1 MKDLIDTIKKELYK
15 KNSGLHVTGKKFME
29 IFNITFN
36 DIEQFEKNS
45 NVHMYRGFC
54 INCSSKYAAEV
65 INMFDQIDY
74 IAWEQN
80 GIEKYI
86 TRDGKIAYSIDESEI
101 GKTADIME
109 LMKSTDEIYVYVE
122 YSLKDFV
129 SYNKS
134 LEEYV
139 VMLPSLK
146 EHMDLF
152 CEKFEERTSISL
164 DCGHPDF
171 DADYIIKNHEII
183 EKKMSYADL
192 YFEEEKNGFIYSLIF
207 FSYDVPLSETLKMLN
222 LY

>member
-45 NVHMYRGFC
+45 SEYMHRGFY
-54 INCSSKYAAEV
+54 ISCSSKYAVEV
-65 INMFDQIDY
+65 INMFDKIDY
-74 IAWEQN
+74 IEWEQN
-80 GIEKYI
+80 RIVKYTTI
-86 TRDGKIAYSIDESEI
+86 DGKIYYSIDESEV
-101 GKTADIME
+101 GKTADIMK
-109 LMKSTDEIYVYVE
+109 LMKLSDEISVHVE

-152 CEKFEERTSISL
+152 CKKFEERTLIFL
-164 DCGHPDF
+164 YCGHPDF

-183 EKKMSYADL
+183 EKNMDYTYLFS
-192 YFEEEKNGFIYSLIF
+192 EEEKNGFIYSLIF

>member
-45 NVHMYRGFC
+45 SEYMHRGFY
-54 INCSSKYAAEV
+54 ISCSSKYAVEV
-65 INMFDQIDY
+65 INMFDKIDY

-80 GIEKYI
+80 SIDKYI
-86 TRDGKIAYSIDESEI
+86 TRDGKIDYSIDESEV

-109 LMKSTDEIYVYVE
+109 LMKLSDEISVHVE

-152 CEKFEERTSISL
+152 CKKFEERTLIFL
-164 DCGHPDF
+164 YCGHPDF

-183 EKKMSYADL
+183 EKNMDYTYLFS
-192 YFEEEKNGFIYSLIF
+192 EEEKNGFIYSLIF